1 VCGNAALSQIR
12 ALTPKPVLI
21 SETAV
26 APAAGKAAKVPGL
39 FAGACAAGTAGLA
52 CAVPAA
58 GPNCAVPAARPVLSE
73 LPPRQLSERVTRSHG

>member
-26 APAAGKAAKVPGL
+26 APAAGKAAKVPAL
-39 FAGACAAGTAGLA
+39 FAGAYAAGTAGLA

-58 GPNCAVPAARPVLSE
+58 GPVLPE
-73 LPPRQLSERVTRSHG
+73 LPRRQLSGRVTRSHGDFGEDSS